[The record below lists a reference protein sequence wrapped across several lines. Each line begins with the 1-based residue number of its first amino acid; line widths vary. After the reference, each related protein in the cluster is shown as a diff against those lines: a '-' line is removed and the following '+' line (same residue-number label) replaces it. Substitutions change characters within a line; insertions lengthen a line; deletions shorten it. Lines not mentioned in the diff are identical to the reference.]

1 MADITH
7 IFGDPWSPPP
17 LPPEKRIDTPEEQLR
32 DAMIRAGLRA
42 PDQIILDG
50 NLHRFASDTKGK
62 PGQGSKPGWY
72 VAFNDG
78 IPAGAFGCWRAG
90 IECTWRAEI
99 GRQLT
104 MQEHIA
110 QTRRIEEAKRRR
122 DAEREK
128 AQEVAATSVAH
139 IWANGASASDDHPYL
154 QRKGVSAHGA
164 RVTGDGRLMVP
175 LYNDDGELCS
185 LQYIAALPDGGS
197 EKKYHPGGQTGG
209 AFWWIGALED
219 AKTVYIAE
227 GFATAATI
235 REVTGQPVVI
245 AYSASNLVP
254 VAGMIKERVTV
265 PIVIVADND
274 ASGVGQRY
282 AEQASAKYGVR
293 FVVPPMLGDANDF
306 YQAGHDLS
314 AFLNPPVMTDWLI
327 QADTFSEAPAPL
339 RWQIKRW
346 IQAEALIMVHG
357 PSGGGKTFLVLDWVC
372 SMAGQ
377 LPEWFGHKIHPGPA
391 VYLAGE
397 GHHGLRGRV
406 AAWKHHHQVKSLQ
419 MWLSRE
425 GCDLNTPEGYLRVV
439 DNVRAL
445 PQRPVLIVV
454 DTLHR
459 FLAGDENSAQD
470 AKTMLDACGNLMR
483 EFSCSVLLV
492 HHTGVSDEAQHRARG
507 SSAWRGALDIE
518 ISVVPAKDDEP
529 MQIIQRKS
537 KDAELA
543 APLAASLQTVEIQ
556 GWFDEDGEAV
566 TSAVLVQAQTQE
578 KASPKEKGLEKHRR
592 MFENAWWYGG
602 AQDQRGQPYLA
613 RADMMRYLMDQLDMK
628 EASAKIYCKPAA
640 KGKVISELILSEI
653 IESTDGG
660 WVVIDPVQGSAMM
673 MRKSEK

>member
-1 MADITH
+1 MADLTH
-7 IFGDPWSPPP
+7 ILGGPWSPPP
-17 LPPEKRIDTPEEQLR
+17 PPPEKRVDPPETQLR
-32 DAMIRAGLRA
+32 DAMIRAGLHA

-50 NLHRFASDTKGK
+50 NLHRFASGTKGR
-62 PGQGSKPGWY
+62 PGHGDKSGWY
-72 VAFNDG
+72 VAYGDG
-78 IPAGAFGCWRAG
+78 VPAGAFGCWRSG
-90 IECTWRAEI
+90 IEVTWKADV

-104 MQEHIA
+104 MQEHLA
-110 QTRRIEEAKRRR
+110 QLKRLEEAKRRR
-122 DAEREK
+122 DAERQK
-128 AQEVAATSVAH
+128 AQEVAANSVEI
-139 IWANGASASDDHPYL
+139 IWSNGVGAAPDHPYL
-154 QRKGVSAHGA
+154 QRKGIGAHGA

-175 LYNDDGELCS
+175 LFNADGKLCS
-185 LQYIAALPDGGS
+185 LQYIDADG
-197 EKKYHPGGQTGG
+197 EKRYHAGGETGG
-209 AFWWIGALED
+209 AYWWIGAMEEGR
-219 AKTVYIAE
+219 TVYLAE

-235 REVTGQPVVI
+235 HEVTGQPVVV

-254 VAGMIKERVTV
+254 VAGMLREQVKA
-265 PIVIVADND
+265 PIVIVADHD

-282 AEQASAKYGVR
+282 AEQASAKHGVR
-293 FVVPPMLGDANDF
+293 FVVPPMQGDAND
-306 YQAGHDLS
+306 YRAAGHDL
-314 AFLNPPVMTDWLI
+314 AALLAPPATDWLI
-327 QADTFSEAPAPL
+327 PADTFSEAPAPL

-377 LPEWFGHKIHPGPA
+377 LPEWFGHKIHPGA
-391 VYLAGE
+391 VVYLAGE

-406 AAWKHHHQVKSLQ
+406 AAWKHHHQVKSLS

-518 ISVVPAKDDEP
+518 ISVVPAKDDDP

-543 APLAASLQTVEIQ
+543 PALTARLQTVEIP

-566 TSAVLVQAQTQE
+566 TSAVLVSTEGETVA
-578 KASPKEKGLEKHRR
+578 APRNKGLEKHRR
-592 MFENAWWYGG
+592 MFENAWWFGG
-602 AQDQRGQPYLA
+602 AQIDRGLPYLA
-613 RADMMRYLMDQLDMK
+613 RNDLMRYLMEKLDMK
-628 EASAKIYCKPAA
+628 EASAKLYCKPAA
-640 KGKVISELILSEI
+640 KGKVICELILSEM

-660 WVVIDPVQGSAMM
+660 WLVIDQIQASAMM
-673 MRKSEK
+673 IRRGEN

>member
-1 MADITH
+1 MADLTNIL
-7 IFGDPWSPPP
+7 GGPWSPPP
-17 LPPEKRIDTPEEQLR
+17 LPAEKRVDPPETQLR
-32 DAMIRAGLRA
+32 DAIIRAGLHA
-42 PDQIILDG
+42 PDTLILDG
-50 NLHRFASDTKGK
+50 SLHRFASGTKGR
-62 PGQGSKPGWY
+62 PGHGDKSGWY
-72 VAFNDG
+72 VAYGDG
-78 IPAGAFGCWRAG
+78 VPAGAFGCWRSG
-90 IECTWRAEI
+90 IEVTWKADV

-104 MQEHIA
+104 MQEHLA
-110 QTRRIEEAKRRR
+110 QTRRLEEAKRRR
-122 DAEREK
+122 DAERQK
-128 AQEVAATSVAH
+128 AHEVAANSVEI
-139 IWANGASASDDHPYL
+139 IWSNGVGAAEDHPYL
-154 QRKGVSAHGA
+154 QRKGIGPHGA

-175 LYNDDGELCS
+175 LFNADGRLCS
-185 LQYIAALPDGGS
+185 LQYIDADG
-197 EKKYHPGGQTGG
+197 EKRYHAGGETGG
-209 AFWWIGALED
+209 AYWWIGAMEEG
-219 AKTVYIAE
+219 KTVYLAE

-235 REVTGQPVVI
+235 HEVTGQPVVV
-245 AYSASNLVP
+245 AYSAGNLVP
-254 VAGMIKERVTV
+254 VAGMLRQQVKV
-265 PIVIVADND
+265 PVVIVADND
-274 ASGVGQRY
+274 ASGVGQRH
-282 AEQASAKYGVR
+282 AEQASAKHGVR
-293 FVVPPMLGDANDF
+293 FVMPPIQGDAND
-306 YQAGHDLS
+306 YRAAGHDL
-314 AFLNPPVMTDWLI
+314 AALLAPPATDWLI
-327 QADTFSEAPAPL
+327 PADTFSEAPAPL

-377 LPEWFGHKIHPGPA
+377 LPEWFGQKIHPGSV

-406 AAWKHHHQVKSLQ
+406 AAWKHHHQVKSLS

-518 ISVVPAKDDEP
+518 ISVVPAKDDDP

-543 APLAASLQTVEIQ
+543 APLAARLQTVEIP

-566 TSAVLVQAQTQE
+566 TSAVLVAAHGETV
-578 KASPKEKGLEKHRR
+578 AAPKSKGIEKHRR
-592 MFENAWWYGG
+592 MFENAWWFGG
-602 AQDQRGQPYLA
+602 AEVFDDRPFLRRDVA
-613 RADMMRYLMDQLDMK
+613 MRYLIEQLDMK
-628 EASAKIYCKPAA
+628 ESSAKVYLKPSQQGRMIADLLLGEIIQTELDGWSIIDQTQASALMIR
-640 KGKVISELILSEI
+640 KGSK
-653 IESTDGG
+653 
-660 WVVIDPVQGSAMM
+660 
-673 MRKSEK
+673 

>member
-1 MADITH
+1 MADLTH
-7 IFGDPWSPPP
+7 ILGGPWSPPP
-17 LPPEKRIDTPEEQLR
+17 APPEKRVDPPETQLR
-32 DAMIRAGLRA
+32 DAMIKAGLHA

-50 NLHRFASDTKGK
+50 NLHRFASGTKGR
-62 PGQGSKPGWY
+62 PGHGDKSGWY
-72 VAFNDG
+72 VAYSDG
-78 IPAGAFGCWRAG
+78 VPAGAFGCWRSG
-90 IECTWRAEI
+90 IEITWKADV

-104 MQEHIA
+104 LQEHLA
-110 QTRRIEEAKRRR
+110 QTRRLEEAKRRR
-122 DAEREK
+122 DAERQK
-128 AQEVAATSVAH
+128 TQEVAANSAEI
-139 IWANGASASDDHPYL
+139 IWANGVGAEADHPYL
-154 QRKGVSAHGA
+154 QRKGIGAHGA

-175 LYNDDGELCS
+175 LYNAENKLCS
-185 LQYIAALPDGGS
+185 LQYIDADG
-197 EKKYHPGGQTGG
+197 EKRYHAGGETGG
-209 AFWWIGALED
+209 AYWWIGAMEEGR
-219 AKTVYIAE
+219 TVYIAE

-235 REVTGQPVVI
+235 HEITGQPVVV

-254 VAGMIKERVTV
+254 VAGMLREQVKA

-282 AEQASAKYGVR
+282 AEQASAKHGVR
-293 FVVPPMLGDANDF
+293 FIVPPMQGDAND
-306 YQAGHDLS
+306 YRAAGHDL
-314 AFLNPPVMTDWLI
+314 AALLAPPATDWLI
-327 QADTFSEAPAPL
+327 PADAFSEAPAPL

-377 LPEWFGHKIHPGPA
+377 LPEWFGHKIHHGA
-391 VYLAGE
+391 VVYLAGE

-406 AAWKHHHQVKSLQ
+406 AAWKHHHQIKSLQ

-425 GCDLNTPEGYLRVV
+425 GCDLNTPEGYMRVV

-445 PQRPVLIVV
+445 PQRPALIVV

-518 ISVVPAKDDEP
+518 ISVVPAKEDNP

-543 APLAASLQTVEIQ
+543 PALTARLQTVEIP

-566 TSAVLVQAQTQE
+566 TSAVLVSTQGE
-578 KASPKEKGLEKHRR
+578 TVAAPRNKGLEKHRR
-592 MFENAWWYGG
+592 LFENAWWSGG
-602 AQDQRGQPYLA
+602 AQVSNGLPYLA
-613 RADMMRYLMDQLDMK
+613 RSDLMQYLTEQMGIK
-628 EASAKIYCKPAA
+628 ETSARLYCKPGA
-640 KGKVISELILSEI
+640 KGKLIADLLVAEML
-653 IESTDGG
+653 ESVDGG
-660 WVVIDPVQGSAMM
+660 WIVSDEIQASAMLI
-673 MRKSEK
+673 RKNEK

>member
-1 MADITH
+1 MADLTH
-7 IFGDPWSPPP
+7 ILGGPWSPPP
-17 LPPEKRIDTPEEQLR
+17 PPPEKRVDPPETQLR

-50 NLHRFASDTKGK
+50 NLHRFASGTKGR
-62 PGQGSKPGWY
+62 PGHGDKSGWY
-72 VAFNDG
+72 VAYGDG
-78 IPAGAFGCWRAG
+78 VPAGAFGCWRSG
-90 IECTWRAEI
+90 IEVTWKADV

-104 MQEHIA
+104 LQEHLA
-110 QTRRIEEAKRRR
+110 QTRRLDEARQRRE
-122 DAEREK
+122 AEREK
-128 AQEVAATSVAH
+128 AQAVAANSAEI
-139 IWANGASASDDHPYL
+139 IWSNGVGAAPDHPYL
-154 QRKGVSAHGA
+154 QRKGIRPNSA

-175 LYNDDGELCS
+175 LFDENGELVSIQYIGVDGEKR
-185 LQYIAALPDGGS
+185 YHADG
-197 EKKYHPGGQTGG
+197 KTG
-209 AFWWIGALED
+209 ASFWWLGAMEEGH
-219 AKTVYIAE
+219 TVYIAE

-235 REVTGQPVVI
+235 HEVTGQPVVI
-245 AYSASNLVP
+245 AYSAGNLVP
-254 VAGMIKERVTV
+254 VTGIMRERL
-265 PIVIVADND
+265 PNKAIVIVADND

-293 FVVPPMLGDANDF
+293 FIMPPMQGDAND
-306 YQAGHDLS
+306 YRAAGHDL
-314 AFLNPPVMTDWLI
+314 AALLAPPATDWLI
-327 QADTFSEAPAPL
+327 PADTFSEAPAPL

-372 SMAGQ
+372 SMSGQ
-377 LPEWFGHKIHPGPA
+377 LPQWFGHKIHPGA
-391 VYLAGE
+391 VVYLAGE

-406 AAWKHHHQVKSLQ
+406 AAWKHHHQVKSLS

-518 ISVVPAKDDEP
+518 ISVVPAKDDDP

-543 APLAASLQTVEIQ
+543 PALTARLQTVEIP
-556 GWFDEDGEAV
+556 GWFDEDGEPVA
-566 TSAVLVQAQTQE
+566 SAVLVSTEGETVA
-578 KASPKEKGLEKHRR
+578 APRNKGLEKHRR
-592 MFENAWWYGG
+592 MFENAWWFAG
-602 AQDQRGQPYLA
+602 AQIEKNAPYVA
-613 RADMMRYLMDQLDMK
+613 RADLMRYLIEQLEMK
-628 EASAKIYCKPAA
+628 EASAKLYCKPAA
-640 KGKVISELILSEI
+640 KGKVISELILSEM
-653 IESTDGG
+653 IEPTDGG
-660 WVVIDPVQGSAMM
+660 WIVCDQVQASAMM
-673 MRKSEK
+673 MRRSES

>member
-1 MADITH
+1 MADLTH
-7 IFGDPWSPPP
+7 IFGGPWSPPP
-17 LPPEKRIDTPEEQLR
+17 LPPEKRIDPPETQLR
-32 DAMIRAGLRA
+32 DAMIRAGLHA

-50 NLHRFASDTKGK
+50 NLHRFASGTKGR
-62 PGQGSKPGWY
+62 PGHGDKSGWY
-72 VAFNDG
+72 VAYGDG
-78 IPAGAFGCWRAG
+78 VPAGAFGCWRSG
-90 IECTWRAEI
+90 IEVTWKADV

-104 MQEHIA
+104 MQEHLA
-110 QTRRIEEAKRRR
+110 QLKRLEEAKRRR
-122 DAEREK
+122 DAERQK
-128 AQEVAATSVAH
+128 AQEVAANSVDI
-139 IWANGASASDDHPYL
+139 IWSNGVGAAPDHPYL
-154 QRKGVSAHGA
+154 QRKGIGAHGA

-175 LYNDDGELCS
+175 LFNADGRLCS
-185 LQYIAALPDGGS
+185 LQYIDADG
-197 EKKYHPGGQTGG
+197 EKRYHAGGETGG
-209 AFWWIGALED
+209 AYWWIGAMEEGR
-219 AKTVYIAE
+219 TVYLAE

-235 REVTGQPVVI
+235 HEVTGQPVVV

-254 VAGMIKERVTV
+254 VAGMLREQVKA
-265 PIVIVADND
+265 PIVIVADHD

-282 AEQASAKYGVR
+282 AEQASAKHGVR
-293 FVVPPMLGDANDF
+293 FVVPPMQGDAND
-306 YQAGHDLS
+306 YRAAGHDL
-314 AFLNPPVMTDWLI
+314 AALLAPPATDWLI
-327 QADTFSEAPAPL
+327 PADTFSEAPAPL

-377 LPEWFGHKIHPGPA
+377 LPEWFGHKIHPGPV

-483 EFSCSVLLV
+483 EFSCSVLMV

-518 ISVVPAKDDEP
+518 ISVVPAKDDDP

-543 APLAASLQTVEIQ
+543 PALTARLQAVEIP

-566 TSAVLVQAQTQE
+566 TSAVLVSTEGETVA
-578 KASPKEKGLEKHRR
+578 APRNKGLEKHRR
-592 MFENAWWYGG
+592 MFENAWWFGG
-602 AQDQRGQPYLA
+602 AQIERGLPYLA
-613 RADMMRYLMDQLDMK
+613 RNDLMRYLMEKVDMK
-628 EASAKIYCKPAA
+628 EASAKLYCKPAA
-640 KGKVISELILSEI
+640 KGKVICELILSEM

-660 WVVIDPVQGSAMM
+660 WLVIDPVQASAMM
-673 MRKSEK
+673 IRKNED